1 MSENGGVR
9 NVEFCE
15 CLLDQFG
22 LGLWG
27 PDHIARAI
35 AVTEPGSVENDD
47 PEMSCRKINQTAGIK
62 VFNHTAVAVQQ
73 NQGFAR
79 APLNVVETNATYIEE
94 AAGRWI
100 VTLRLLCKMTID

>member
-1 MSENGGVR
+1 MSENGGAR

-22 LGLWG
+22 LGFWG

-47 PEMSCRKINQTAGIK
+47 PEMFRRKINQTAGIK
-62 VFNHTAVAVQQ
+62 VFSIML
-73 NQGFAR
+73 
-79 APLNVVETNATYIEE
+79 PLPCNRTKGSPEPRST
-94 AAGRWI
+94 
-100 VTLRLLCKMTID
+100 